1 MPPPLFLLLPQTWVM
16 PTASTV
22 VKTLTKNKYLKLPN
36 FKKPEPTFERC
47 DWKLSLP
54 CFIFTTLL
62 LDPSVWQKVVETL
75 KRLQDIYFLQLDH
88 FLTFLCDFSKKCIC
102 LMHGHSRTQQH
113 WASLIYCS
121 KARTAYL
128 QQRRKALLQTLS
140 LRDCWKLWVAWI
152 FNTKLTC
159 QGQKGLCLDH
169 RCSC

>member
-102 LMHGHSRTQQH
+102 FPWCMVIQGLSNTELHKSTAARPELPTFSREGKRYCKHCHSEIVENFGLLEF
-113 WASLIYCS
+113 LIQS
-121 KARTAYL
+121 WLAKGR
-128 QQRRKALLQTLS
+128 
-140 LRDCWKLWVAWI
+140 RDCA
-152 FNTKLTC
+152 
-159 QGQKGLCLDH
+159 
-169 RCSC
+169 